1 MSKQLGE
8 HMSISLKGM
17 VAFYKSLLTKGT
29 INKNNKG
36 TGAYQRYIYWKDM
49 YNNVGNKYFKQREL
63 YEESNKDI

>member
-1 MSKQLGE
+1 
-8 HMSISLKGM
+8 M